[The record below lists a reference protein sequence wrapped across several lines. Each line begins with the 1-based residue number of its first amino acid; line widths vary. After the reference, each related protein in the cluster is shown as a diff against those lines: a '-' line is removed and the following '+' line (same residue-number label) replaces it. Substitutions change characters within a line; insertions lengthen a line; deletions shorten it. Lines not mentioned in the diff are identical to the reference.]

1 MKLRFRPAHRLI
13 DRRAFVATTVCAL
26 AVPLTGLA
34 QQAGKVYRVGYLSV
48 GRPPTS
54 GFVERLRE
62 LGYIEGQNLQI
73 EYRHWGSRPD
83 RIEEL
88 AADLVRAKVDVILA
102 TGPDDVA
109 GAMKATRT
117 IPIVMVFPGDPVEL
131 GFVRSLAKPGGNVT
145 GMSWAPDITLTEKA
159 VEILK
164 EAVPAA
170 RTIGVLWNQNNRSHP
185 LYADAARRATERL
198 AAKYVSLGVRRADDF
213 QGAFRQAARQGVDS
227 LVVFPDP
234 LTVPNHKQITDLA
247 LSYRLPILVTS
258 KLRFDDALLSFGAKV
273 SENPR
278 RAAEYVDR
286 ILKGAPPGTLAIEQP
301 TVVELIVNKRTAKAL
316 GLTIPASLLLRADQ
330 VIE

>member
-1 MKLRFRPAHRLI
+1 VI
-13 DRRAFVATTVCAL
+13 DRRAFVATTVCIL

-34 QQAGKVYRVGYLSV
+34 PQAGRVYRIGYLSV

-62 LGYIEGQNLQI
+62 LGYIEGQNLHI

-131 GFVRSLAKPGGNVT
+131 GFVRSLARPGGNVT

-185 LYADAARRATERL
+185 LYADAARRATQRL
-198 AAKYVSLGVRRADDF
+198 ATTYVSLGVRGAADF
-213 QGAFRQAARQGVDS
+213 PGAFREAARQGVDGI
-227 LVVFPDP
+227 VVFPDP

-247 LSYRLPILVTS
+247 LSHRLPLLVTS
-258 KLRFDDALLSFGAKV
+258 KLRFDSALLIFGAKV
-273 SENPR
+273 SDNPR

-286 ILKGAPPGTLAIEQP
+286 IFNGAAPGALPIEQP
-301 TVVELIVNKRTAKAL
+301 TVVELIVNKRTAAAL
-316 GLTIPASLLLRADQ
+316 GLTIPSSLLLRADQ